1 MMEKYCG
8 LKGGCLVCDRL
19 FCGGH
24 KKKEEELKMR
34 FDIRREKGHY
44 VLEIDGKFYGS
55 YDTFSEALMDL
66 EGEMEAHRT
75 RDLSGVAV

>member
-1 MMEKYCG
+1 
-8 LKGGCLVCDRL
+8 
-19 FCGGH
+19 
-24 KKKEEELKMR
+24 MR
-34 FDIRREKGHY
+34 FDIRRERDHY
-44 VLEIDGKFYGS
+44 VLEINGEFYGS

>member
-1 MMEKYCG
+1 
-8 LKGGCLVCDRL
+8 
-19 FCGGH
+19 
-24 KKKEEELKMR
+24 MR
-34 FDIRREKGHY
+34 FDIRRERDHY

-75 RDLSGVAV
+75 KDLSGVAV